1 MSFQSNQVIKKGTCD
16 IKKSKNGFKD
26 KFRVKTAIKYK
37 RIKK

>member
-16 IKKSKNGFKD
+16 IKQSKNGFKD